1 MFVIGRMDKSKTIAA
16 EDVKP
21 AKTEQDVKNPVP
33 TDAPA
38 KSIAVA
44 DKSEDANP
52 GRMDKSKTIAAE
64 DVKPAKGKCT
74 RNVMSKKVK
83 VDRNCLGG
91 LDAANRYSA
100 VSVKDDTNPK
110 AAEEENVKDD
120 TNPKAAEEEDGKYT
134 NPKPKFDND
143 FGGDYDCHI
152 C

>member
-1 MFVIGRMDKSKTIAA
+1 
-16 EDVKP
+16 
-21 AKTEQDVKNPVP
+21 
-33 TDAPA
+33 
-38 KSIAVA
+38 
-44 DKSEDANP
+44 
-52 GRMDKSKTIAAE
+52 MDKSKTIAAE

-83 VDRNCLGG
+83 VDRNCL

-100 VSVKDDTNPK
+100 VAVKDDTNPK